1 MKTVFE
7 RLVLCWCLLSGSLL
21 FLIVFLTTLN
31 IFGFTLHFIFQIFG
45 SSFPAIAG
53 YEDIVTVFTG
63 VAVLGMFPYCQLK
76 KGHIAVDFFMEKTH
90 PRFQIIIALI
100 SDVLLCVVAIFLS
113 VMMYYGMLETKSDS
127 MTTSVLGWQIWYF
140 YLGGFISCLLWSITT
155 LLPFFSK
162 EENGYS

>member
-7 RLVLCWCLLSGSLL
+7 RLVLCWCLLSGAA
-21 FLIVFLTTLN
+21 FFFIVFLTTLN

-76 KGHIAVDFFMEKTH
+76 KGHIAVDFF
-90 PRFQIIIALI
+90 FFSIFFLFILI
-100 SDVLLCVVAIFLS
+100 QEADVL
-113 VMMYYGMLETKSDS
+113 
-127 MTTSVLGWQIWYF
+127 
-140 YLGGFISCLLWSITT
+140 T
-155 LLPFFSK
+155 LI
-162 EENGYS
+162 

>member
-63 VAVLGMFPYCQLK
+63 VAVLGIGNSCKRASENLKDKVECKSKNIESCQKDYQK
-76 KGHIAVDFFMEKTH
+76 KQ
-90 PRFQIIIALI
+90 R
-100 SDVLLCVVAIFLS
+100 S
-113 VMMYYGMLETKSDS
+113 
-127 MTTSVLGWQIWYF
+127 
-140 YLGGFISCLLWSITT
+140 
-155 LLPFFSK
+155 
-162 EENGYS
+162 

>member
-76 KGHIAVDFFMEKTH
+76 KGHIAVDFFMEKTQSF
-90 PRFQIIIALI
+90 RKF
-100 SDVLLCVVAIFLS
+100 
-113 VMMYYGMLETKSDS
+113 ER
-127 MTTSVLGWQIWYF
+127 
-140 YLGGFISCLLWSITT
+140 
-155 LLPFFSK
+155 
-162 EENGYS
+162 

>member
-7 RLVLCWCLLSGSLL
+7 RLVLCWCLLSGAA
-21 FLIVFLTTLN
+21 FFFIVFLTTLN

-100 SDVLLCVVAIFLS
+100 SDVLLCGVAIFLS

-127 MTTSVLGWQIWYF
+127 MTTSV
-140 YLGGFISCLLWSITT
+140 
-155 LLPFFSK
+155 FFSLFFFFL
-162 EENGYS
+162 S